1 MRGARPWAPRAVLQG
16 RALNLNVLVSCLGK
30 PFLTKARL
38 QGGKTL
44 DAFLPDISRAG
55 VRKAS

>member
-1 MRGARPWAPRAVLQG
+1 MQGARPWAPRAVLQG
-16 RALNLNVLVSCLGK
+16 RALNLNVPVSCLGK

-44 DAFLPDISRAG
+44 DAFVPDISRAG